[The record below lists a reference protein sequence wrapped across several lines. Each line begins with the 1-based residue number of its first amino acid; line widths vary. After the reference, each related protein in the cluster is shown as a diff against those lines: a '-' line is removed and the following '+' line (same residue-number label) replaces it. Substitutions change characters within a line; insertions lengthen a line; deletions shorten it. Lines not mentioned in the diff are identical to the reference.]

1 MPRKKIPWRWSRQR
15 ELAAKLIA
23 EDQLPD
29 LEIAKRVGVSFVT
42 LYAWKDKPEFA
53 ARIKELV
60 EIQRKAFRESVFAS
74 AEHCAAEIARDYRLL
89 KEVEAERA
97 RVYGADQF
105 KNAIPGGHT
114 GKVVIT
120 RYRLITDPA
129 TGKKQNVPIVAIDT
143 QTEMVKLAMLKQA
156 QQHLGQ
162 WDAEYSEGRNQAL
175 DFLKLLDKQMKDG
188 PAKTEEPE
196 EEKKA

>member
-1 MPRKKIPWRWSRQR
+1 VPRKKNPWRWSRQR

-23 EDQLPD
+23 DDQLPD

-53 ARIKELV
+53 GRIKELV
-60 EIQRKAFRESVFAS
+60 EIHRKAFRDSVFAS
-74 AEHCAAEIARDYRLL
+74 AAHCAAEIERDYKLL
-89 KEVEAERA
+89 KEVQTERA
-97 RVYGADQF
+97 RVYGAEQF

-114 GKVVIT
+114 GKVAIT
-120 RYRLITDPA
+120 RYRLVTDPL

-143 QTEMVKLAMLKQA
+143 QTEMLKLAMLKQA

-162 WDAEYSEGRNQAL
+162 WEEQQNEGINQAL
-175 DFLKLLDKQMKDG
+175 DFLKILDQQMKNG
-188 PAKTEEPE
+188 PAKAEEPE

>member
-1 MPRKKIPWRWSRQR
+1 MTIDNESCSYRSAHVNVASHAASRCSR
-15 ELAAKLIA
+15 I
-23 EDQLPD
+23 
-29 LEIAKRVGVSFVT
+29 T
-42 LYAWKDKPEFA
+42 LYRWRAKPEFQ
-53 ARIKELV
+53 ARIDELV
-60 EIQRKAFRESVFAS
+60 KVRRDAIRKSVFAS
-74 AEHCAAEIARDYRLL
+74 AEHCAAEIERNYKLL
-89 KEVEAERA
+89 QEVEAERA
-97 RVYGADQF
+97 RVYGEDQF
-105 KNAIPGGHT
+105 RKAIPGGHT

-175 DFLKLLDKQMKDG
+175 DFLKVLDQQMKAG